1 MKQYANK
8 WIIQRITAIILIPL
22 TFWFIY
28 SCISFSKMNYY
39 QITIF
44 FNSIINV
51 ILFLSMMIS
60 MLIHSKIGCDTIVED
75 YVSSNNSK
83 KIIKLIL
90 STIVYVLGLLIL
102 FSVLKVYLN

>member
-1 MKQYANK
+1 
-8 WIIQRITAIILIPL
+8 
-22 TFWFIY
+22 
-28 SCISFSKMNYY
+28 
-39 QITIF
+39 
-44 FNSIINV
+44 
-51 ILFLSMMIS
+51 

-83 KIIKLIL
+83 KIIKLII

>member
-1 MKQYANK
+1 
-8 WIIQRITAIILIPL
+8 
-22 TFWFIY
+22 
-28 SCISFSKMNYY
+28 MNYY